1 MKTSLNK
8 LILLAFILIFGIVL
22 FSEYNANETKK
33 KLDVIEKELDE
44 KMPIEPVGEVLIIAT
59 QAKTSTALITRSRFE
74 LRRGDEVLM
83 LRNY

>member
-8 LILLAFILIFGIVL
+8 LILLPFILIFGIVL

-44 KMPIEPVGEVLIIAT
+44 KIRIA
-59 QAKTSTALITRSRFE
+59 KEKESI
-74 LRRGDEVLM
+74 
-83 LRNY
+83 N

>member
-33 KLDVIEKELDE
+33 KLDEIEKELDQKIRIAKE
-44 KMPIEPVGEVLIIAT
+44 KDSI
-59 QAKTSTALITRSRFE
+59 
-74 LRRGDEVLM
+74 
-83 LRNY
+83 N